1 MGLVQNIVFGLV
13 EGSYIAIAAI
23 GFTLIYG
30 IIDMI
35 NFAYGEYMTI
45 GAFVGYLVAALLG
58 ASLPVVVVLTMLIGG
73 AVGYLLARVFFTP
86 LREAGSIPLLL
97 TSIGVGMI
105 LRNAIRVVGG
115 AEARYFPISQTSRFR
130 FEFLPDATIFD
141 INILG
146 DFFVTGNHLTVIGTA
161 LTVFVVMH
169 VVLTR
174 SRFGIAMRAMADNED
189 LALVT
194 GIDTDWIR
202 ALVWITSGALA
213 GLAGVLL
220 GLQTNVS
227 AGIGFSQL
235 LPIIAAAILGGAGS
249 PYGAILGAYLLGIIM
264 SVSVALLPT
273 GATQLGTT
281 MSFVVLIAV
290 LLVRPSGIVGQE
302 VRKA

>member
-1 MGLVQNIVFGLV
+1 MGLVQNIIFGLV

-73 AVGYLLARVFFTP
+73 AVGYLLARGFFTP

-105 LRNAIRVVGG
+105 LRNAIRLVGG
-115 AEARYFPISQTSRFR
+115 AEARYFPVSQASRFR
-130 FEFLPDATIFD
+130 FEFLPDATVFSV
-141 INILG
+141 NLLG
-146 DFFVTGNHLTVIGTA
+146 DFFVTGNHLTVIVTA
-161 LTVFVVMH
+161 LGVFVSLH
-169 VVLTR
+169 LALTR

-202 ALVWITSGALA
+202 ALVWIVSGALA

-220 GLQTNVS
+220 ALQTNVS
-227 AGIGFSQL
+227 AGMGFSQL

-290 LLVRPSGIVGQE
+290 LLVRPNGIIGRE